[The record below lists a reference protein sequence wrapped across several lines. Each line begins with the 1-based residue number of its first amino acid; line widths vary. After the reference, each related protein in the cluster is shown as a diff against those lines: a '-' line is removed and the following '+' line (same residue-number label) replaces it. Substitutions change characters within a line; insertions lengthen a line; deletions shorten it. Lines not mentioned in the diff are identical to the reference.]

1 MASMSVTRR
10 TRSMSYSQGDSSKYT
25 LRSRTHSIDV
35 MSREDVILEDDEV
48 DVALLLSQ
56 LSKHHIDLGDQG
68 LNQTSSVNVGDSS
81 VCGCFNRLLGS
92 SEYFL

>member
-35 MSREDVILEDDEV
+35 MSREDMILEDDEV

-56 LSKHHIDLGDQG
+56 LSKHHIDLGDHG
-68 LNQTSSVNVGDSS
+68 LNQTNSADVGNSFI
-81 VCGCFNRLLGS
+81 CGCFYWLLGS
-92 SEYFL
+92 SE

>member
-1 MASMSVTRR
+1 MASTSVNRR

-35 MSREDVILEDDEV
+35 MSRENVILEDDEV

-56 LSKHHIDLGDQG
+56 LSKHHIDLGDHHTHSM
-68 LNQTSSVNVGDSS
+68 NQS
-81 VCGCFNRLLGS
+81 RLVDVS
-92 SEYFL
+92 DH